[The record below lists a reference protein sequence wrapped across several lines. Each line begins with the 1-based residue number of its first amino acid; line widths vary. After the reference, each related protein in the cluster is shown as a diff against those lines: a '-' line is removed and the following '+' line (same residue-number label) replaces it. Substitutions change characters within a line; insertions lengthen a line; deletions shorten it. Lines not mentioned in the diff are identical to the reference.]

1 MELQVLQP
9 LAHARSVPELSL
21 ASVFATILA
30 AAEPRFNN
38 PSPIDGTAQPTVMA
52 GGWTITAR
60 ERDSS
65 HDAFGLYGSC
75 DPRRRC
81 VGCSS
86 GCSTEDHLTKLSRHT
101 GGAPV
106 LWLERGITDRLPTL
120 QVQVWVPASPSLSG
134 NWVPY
139 LNRAK
144 ARLELASYDGM
155 TTALIEPG
163 GSLRVKRLTAPRF
176 RLRGDITAMQD
187 RWTRMIDTPEPFR
200 PAVSATTE
208 LALDHVCIMG
218 AN

>member
-1 MELQVLQP
+1 METHVLEP
-9 LAHARSVPELSL
+9 LPHARSKPEPSL

-30 AAEPRFNN
+30 TADPRFSN
-38 PSPIDGTAQPTVMA
+38 PTRIDGAAAPTVMA

-60 ERDSS
+60 KRDSS

-86 GCSTEDHLTKLSRHT
+86 GCSTEDHLTDLSRHT

-106 LWLERGITDRLPTL
+106 LWLETGITDRLPTL

-144 ARLELASYDGM
+144 ARLELASYDRM

-163 GSLRVKRLTAPRF
+163 GSLGVKRLTAPRF
-176 RLRGDITAMQD
+176 RLRGDIAAMQD
-187 RWTRMIDTPEPFR
+187 RWTRMTETPEPLR
-200 PAVSATTE
+200 PAVSPMTE

-218 AN
+218 TN